1 VERYIRKYGDA
12 AFVADLTKTIHAHDE
27 AKSLFNAEVADSLRQ
42 IVEAVERYIKNESTR
57 LVTVLEKLVAKVPEF
72 KELGLG
78 DVEER
83 LAAVVKESE
92 IVIEKLRARLD
103 EMREDKATH
112 LTLDEV
118 FDLVKELND
127 LWDIT
132 SRFVKFYSSLY
143 SDLSPLLL
151 MTT

>member
-1 VERYIRKYGDA
+1 MERYIRKYGDA
-12 AFVADLTKTIHAHDE
+12 AFVADLTKTIHAHGE
-27 AKSLFNAEVADSLRQ
+27 AKSLFNAEVVDSLRQ

-57 LVTVLEKLVAKVPEF
+57 LMTVLEKLEAKVPEF

-83 LAAVVKESE
+83 LATVVKESE

-103 EMREDKATH
+103 EMREDKATY

-127 LWDIT
+127 LWNIT
-132 SRFVKFYSSLY
+132 SRLCQI
-143 SDLSPLLL
+143 LL
-151 MTT
+151 

>member
-1 VERYIRKYGDA
+1 
-12 AFVADLTKTIHAHDE
+12 
-27 AKSLFNAEVADSLRQ
+27 
-42 IVEAVERYIKNESTR
+42 VEAVERYIKDESTR
-57 LVTVLEKLVAKVPEF
+57 LVTVLEKLEAKVPEF

-92 IVIEKLRARLD
+92 IVIEIRARLD

-127 LWDIT
+127 LWSIT
-132 SRFVKFYSSLY
+132 RRFVKFYSSLY
-143 SDLSPLLL
+143 SDFSPLLL

>member
-12 AFVADLTKTIHAHDE
+12 AFVADLTKTVHAHDE

-42 IVEAVERYIKNESTR
+42 IVEAVEKYIKNESTR
-57 LVTVLEKLVAKVPEF
+57 LMTVLEKLEAKVPEF

-103 EMREDKATH
+103 EMREDKATY

>member
-1 VERYIRKYGDA
+1 MTA
-12 AFVADLTKTIHAHDE
+12 
-27 AKSLFNAEVADSLRQ
+27 
-42 IVEAVERYIKNESTR
+42 
-57 LVTVLEKLVAKVPEF
+57 LEKLVAKVSEF

-103 EMREDKATH
+103 EMREDKATY

-127 LWDIT
+127 L
-132 SRFVKFYSSLY
+132 
-143 SDLSPLLL
+143 
-151 MTT
+151 

>member
-12 AFVADLTKTIHAHDE
+12 AFVADLTKTVHAHDK
-27 AKSLFNAEVADSLRQ
+27 AKSLFDAEVADSLRQ
-42 IVEAVERYIKNESTR
+42 IVEAVERYIKNEFTR
-57 LVTVLEKLVAKVPEF
+57 LMTVPEKLVAKVPEF

-92 IVIEKLRARLD
+92 IVVEKLRARLD

-151 MTT
+151 MAT

>member
-1 VERYIRKYGDA
+1 
-12 AFVADLTKTIHAHDE
+12 
-27 AKSLFNAEVADSLRQ
+27 
-42 IVEAVERYIKNESTR
+42 VEAVERYIKNESTR
-57 LVTVLEKLVAKVPEF
+57 LMTVLEKLEVKVSEF

-92 IVIEKLRARLD
+92 IVTEKLRARLD

-118 FDLVKELND
+118 FDISVKNL
-127 LWDIT
+127 T
-132 SRFVKFYSSLY
+132 
-143 SDLSPLLL
+143 L
-151 MTT
+151 MIY

>member
-1 VERYIRKYGDA
+1 
-12 AFVADLTKTIHAHDE
+12 LTKTVYEHEE
-27 AKSLFNAEVADSLRQ
+27 AKSLFNEEVAVSLRQ
-42 IVEAVERYIKNESTR
+42 SVEAVERYIKNESTR
-57 LVTVLEKLVAKVPEF
+57 LMTVLEKLEAKVPEF

-83 LAAVVKESE
+83 LAAVVKDSE
-92 IVIEKLRARLD
+92 IVIEKLSARLD
-103 EMREDKATH
+103 EMREDKAVY

-127 LWDIT
+127 LWNIT
-132 SRFVKFYSSLY
+132 SRFVKFYFSLY
-143 SDLSPLLL
+143 SDLLSLLL

>member
-1 VERYIRKYGDA
+1 M
-12 AFVADLTKTIHAHDE
+12 
-27 AKSLFNAEVADSLRQ
+27 
-42 IVEAVERYIKNESTR
+42 EAVERYIKNESTR
-57 LVTVLEKLVAKVPEF
+57 LATVLEKLEAKAPEF

-112 LTLDEV
+112 LALDEV
-118 FDLVKELND
+118 FDLV
-127 LWDIT
+127 
-132 SRFVKFYSSLY
+132 
-143 SDLSPLLL
+143 
-151 MTT
+151 

>member
-27 AKSLFNAEVADSLRQ
+27 AKSLFNAEVVDSLRQ

-57 LVTVLEKLVAKVPEF
+57 LMTVLEKLEAKVPEF

-83 LAAVVKESE
+83 LATVVKESE

-103 EMREDKATH
+103 EMREDKATY

-118 FDLVKELND
+118 FDLVKELNE

>member
-1 VERYIRKYGDA
+1 VEDIYINT
-12 AFVADLTKTIHAHDE
+12 AFVVDLTKTVYAHNQ
-27 AKSLFNAEVADSLRQ
+27 AKSLFNPEVADSLRQ

-57 LVTVLEKLVAKVPEF
+57 LMTVLEKLEAKVPEF

-92 IVIEKLRARLD
+92 TVIEKLRARLD
-103 EMREDKATH
+103 EMREDKATY

-132 SRFVKFYSSLY
+132 R
-143 SDLSPLLL
+143 DLSNFTLVSTATSRLFCS
-151 MTT
+151 

>member
-1 VERYIRKYGDA
+1 
-12 AFVADLTKTIHAHDE
+12 
-27 AKSLFNAEVADSLRQ
+27 
-42 IVEAVERYIKNESTR
+42 VEAVERYIKDESTR
-57 LVTVLEKLVAKVPEF
+57 LVTVLEKLGAKVPEF

-92 IVIEKLRARLD
+92 IVIEIRARLD

-118 FDLVKELND
+118 FDLVRELND
-127 LWDIT
+127 LWSIT
-132 SRFVKFYSSLY
+132 RRFVKFYSSLY
-143 SDLSPLLL
+143 SDFSPLLL

>member
-1 VERYIRKYGDA
+1 
-12 AFVADLTKTIHAHDE
+12 
-27 AKSLFNAEVADSLRQ
+27 
-42 IVEAVERYIKNESTR
+42 VEAVERYIKNEFTR
-57 LVTVLEKLVAKVPEF
+57 FVTVLEKLEAKVPEF

-78 DVEER
+78 SVEER

-92 IVIEKLRARLD
+92 IDIEKLRARLD

-127 LWDIT
+127 LWSITRAT
-132 SRFVKFYSSLY
+132 SRLFCS
-143 SDLSPLLL
+143 
-151 MTT
+151 

>member
-1 VERYIRKYGDA
+1 MRKYGDA
-12 AFVADLTKTIHAHDE
+12 AFVADLTKTIHAHDK

-57 LVTVLEKLVAKVPEF
+57 LMTVPEKLVAKMPEF

-92 IVIEKLRARLD
+92 NSYREAPRPSRRD
-103 EMREDKATH
+103 E
-112 LTLDEV
+112 
-118 FDLVKELND
+118 
-127 LWDIT
+127 
-132 SRFVKFYSSLY
+132 SRQSHVSHPRRGVRFSER
-143 SDLSPLLL
+143 
-151 MTT
+151 T

>member
-1 VERYIRKYGDA
+1 MERYIRKYGDA
-12 AFVADLTKTIHAHDE
+12 AFVADLTKTVHAHDE

-57 LVTVLEKLVAKVPEF
+57 LMTVLEKLVAKVPEF

-83 LAAVVKESE
+83 LAAVAKESE
-92 IVIEKLRARLD
+92 IVVEKLRARLD
-103 EMREDKATH
+103 EMREDKATY

>member
-1 VERYIRKYGDA
+1 MERYIRKYGDA
-12 AFVADLTKTIHAHDE
+12 AFAADLTKTVHAHDE

-57 LVTVLEKLVAKVPEF
+57 LMTVLEKLEAKVPEF

-103 EMREDKATH
+103 EMREDKATY

-127 LWDIT
+127 LWDII

>member
-1 VERYIRKYGDA
+1 MERYIRKYGDA
-12 AFVADLTKTIHAHDE
+12 AFVADLTKTVHAHDE

-57 LVTVLEKLVAKVPEF
+57 LMTVLEKLVAKVPEF

-103 EMREDKATH
+103 EMREDKATY

-151 MTT
+151 MAT

>member
-1 VERYIRKYGDA
+1 
-12 AFVADLTKTIHAHDE
+12 
-27 AKSLFNAEVADSLRQ
+27 
-42 IVEAVERYIKNESTR
+42 VEAVERYIKNESTR
-57 LVTVLEKLVAKVPEF
+57 LVTVLEKLEAKVPEF

-92 IVIEKLRARLD
+92 IVMEMLRARLD
-103 EMREDKATH
+103 EMREEKATH

-127 LWDIT
+127 LWSIT
-132 SRFVKFYSSLY
+132 RRFVKFYSSLY
-143 SDLSPLLL
+143 SDFSPLLL

>member
-1 VERYIRKYGDA
+1 MERYIRKYGDA
-12 AFVADLTKTIHAHDE
+12 AFVADLTKTVYAHDE
-27 AKSLFNAEVADSLRQ
+27 TKSLFNAEVADSLRQ

-57 LVTVLEKLVAKVPEF
+57 LMTVLEKLEAKVPEF

-103 EMREDKATH
+103 EMREDKVTY

-143 SDLSPLLL
+143 NDLSPLLL

>member
-1 VERYIRKYGDA
+1 VERYIRKYGDV
-12 AFVADLTKTIHAHDE
+12 AFVADLTKTVHAHDE

-57 LVTVLEKLVAKVPEF
+57 LMTVLEKLEAKVPEF

-103 EMREDKATH
+103 EMREDKATY

-151 MTT
+151 MAT

>member
-1 VERYIRKYGDA
+1 
-12 AFVADLTKTIHAHDE
+12 
-27 AKSLFNAEVADSLRQ
+27 
-42 IVEAVERYIKNESTR
+42 VEAVERYIKNEFTR
-57 LVTVLEKLVAKVPEF
+57 FVTVLEKLEAKVPEF

-78 DVEER
+78 SVEER

-92 IVIEKLRARLD
+92 IDIEKLRARLD

-127 LWDIT
+127 LWSIT
-132 SRFVKFYSSLY
+132 RATFRLFCS
-143 SDLSPLLL
+143 
-151 MTT
+151 

>member
-57 LVTVLEKLVAKVPEF
+57 LMTVLEKLVAKVPEF

-78 DVEER
+78 DVEEK

-103 EMREDKATH
+103 EMREDNAVY